1 MKKRDEWFWQ
11 LVGQRAQPRSESGTE
26 YEGLIHRAAL
36 ACGACLFKPARG
48 NFKGLAERLGW
59 TNVPS
64 GAIDCDLRMTAGPT
78 DRSQLCDSHREEV
91 ASLVTHAVGV
101 VFGIV
106 ALVVMLF
113 LSAGDALKVVSAAVF
128 GVSLVLLYSSS
139 TLYHF
144 FTSPRWKAR
153 FQVLDHVCIYLLIA
167 GSYTP
172 FTLITLRGAW
182 GWSVMAIGGV
192 LLKTCW
198 KGRKDHWLST
208 ALYLLMGWLI
218 VVAFGPLL
226 RELPFAGIV
235 WLSAGGLA
243 YTLGVVFF
251 AWNKLPF
258 NHAIWHLFVLGGSV
272 CHVCAACLH
281 VFR

>member
-1 MKKRDEWFWQ
+1 MTMNASE
-11 LVGQRAQPRSESGTE
+11 RS
-26 YEGLIHRAAL
+26 H
-36 ACGACLFKPARG
+36 
-48 NFKGLAERLGW
+48 
-59 TNVPS
+59 
-64 GAIDCDLRMTAGPT
+64 
-78 DRSQLCDSHREEV
+78 LCDSHREEV
-91 ASLVTHAVGV
+91 ASLVTHAI
-101 VFGIV
+101 GIV
-106 ALVVMLF
+106 FSIAALVVMIVLAWG
-113 LSAGDALKVVSAAVF
+113 SALKAVSAAVF
-128 GVSLVLLYSSS
+128 GSSLVLLYTSS

-144 FTSPRWKAR
+144 FTSPAWKAR
-153 FQVLDHVCIYLLIA
+153 FQTLDHICIYLLIA

-172 FTLITLRGAW
+172 FTLVTLKGAW
-182 GWSVMAIGGV
+182 GWSIFGAVWAMALGGV
-192 LLKTCW
+192 LMKTIW

-218 VVAFGPLL
+218 VLAFGPLL
-226 RELPFAGIV
+226 REMPLPGIV

-251 AWNKLPF
+251 AWHKLPF